1 MEVKHINKMKIIEL
15 KLKNGRMKKIINIIE
30 IFDIIKNYEII

>member
-1 MEVKHINKMKIIEL
+1 MEVKHINKMKIIKL

>member
-1 MEVKHINKMKIIEL
+1 MEVKHINKMKIIGL
-15 KLKNGRMKKIINIIE
+15 KLKNGRMKIIINIIE